1 MKAAEPKTASVAP
14 TQKANQPF
22 FSKEAEGNF
31 FGESVNK
38 EPSFFKPSPAYS
50 VNGNGVLQ
58 TKLTIG
64 EPNDKYEQEA
74 DAMADKV
81 VQRLAT
87 PDVITK
93 KEASVQTKPIATSI
107 TPFVQTKC
115 TSCEQE
121 DKLQKKDEEDLV
133 QESPLELQRKHIF
146 ESNVEPPDDNSLSA
160 GMDRGQVVQRK
171 CAACEQ
177 EDKLQKKEEEDLI
190 QESPLELQ
198 SKPIFE
204 SNAEPP
210 DDENTV
216 QRKCE
221 VCASKESLNG
231 RSTTSSVES
240 LKLENARRSIDNLEK
255 KKFPCP
261 PVSDSYANMGLKGE
275 GTIGLTSIDKSSD
288 LLCVPQFDIDTKTG
302 QGTLKKLKVSLKMN
316 SKFSK
321 QETEAPL
328 GLKLEIPGCKTEVPV
343 FVNITKDVSDL
354 AQIGEQEHCDD
365 VNLAFKQT
373 LVPCSKELN
382 KFVGQKFP
390 GKNFDECYK
399 SLVAKIGFDPINCS
413 EEFVNFSNKTE
424 ERDIQG
430 FHDFDFKP
438 ISKDCKKVVVEFKK
452 AKTNKVGDKSVAP
465 DKWIPA
471 SAKCAKAKPAA
482 TPSGSS
488 TPTLT
493 PTPAPKLKSK
503 TLLQKKCG
511 ECENE
516 EKLQTKP
523 GSSDSATASSSISIE
538 SSLNSSKG
546 SGSPIP
552 EDTREQMESSFGA
565 DLSNVRLHT
574 DNSAVQMNKN
584 LHAQAFTHGSDIYFN
599 SGKYDTNSI
608 GGKHLLAHELTHV
621 VQQGAT
627 TPGNIRRQPDAKT
640 QPPVDKSFYEFIPT
654 TTLNITLGNV
664 YFMLSPDATFQPG
677 PKVPQILM
685 IFLKKLIGDQYKPEL
700 LKPLEQFLFSDKD
713 IKRIGHLQGK
723 KNAYTGELIGNLFI
737 SIPAFVKLTAYLDK
751 QGLKGQLTDEE
762 KDKIQLGIHEAELW
776 ISIIN
781 GFRENGYPVPK
792 WFDKHFF
799 DSLMLMHISD
809 LKEYDALLR
818 RYTKEQTAELQ
829 KAGNDKF
836 NVILDLVSTDV
847 ALLENV
853 RRNISL
859 LINPITQV
867 AYKTIWQ
874 IDNNKDLSKPP
885 VAIQSLTT
893 ALALIE
899 FARKNPEQAKAA
911 ETDDAAMVRL
921 IELFLRD
928 YKIPEEEMKILPP
941 FPSFI
946 VAPDLNPDNTTV
958 TTAKNN
964 FRMITQFEEIYGSNL
979 LHGATVAMQMT
990 MYHSW
995 SVFKMPES
1003 LQKLKLQ
1010 GTSPT
1015 DMVTLSNEFVKN
1027 SPQNLGQPVDTYPAK
1042 ESRERKIS
1050 MSGLSTGDFVL
1061 MSVAAPRY
1069 TKKMNRVQKPS
1080 TAGYTFSVYNAA
1092 DLAKTS
1098 AYADWDMLTKLKN
1111 ELATADPDRKKEI
1124 QNEINSIEKREST
1137 DLLTLTRQDIADT
1150 DKILGLVNKLKI
1162 FIEDDRKENK
1172 AYYGNKT
1179 TDPFNIRLRKYD
1191 LAAYDLYMMVR
1202 QTFPVGKYSDREA
1215 VDKYIELLT
1224 KQKKDLGDLKER
1236 SRDAYLSFKP
1246 GSPTYRV
1253 VAGLVKEDDGNLV
1266 PLIMVA
1272 GYHPDA
1278 DPEKGNY
1285 KIKLVDV
1292 TFDSP
1297 KKGDMIY
1304 VGDEVQ
1310 SDVKNTGERDAVASA
1325 FKKFA
1330 GNHKY
1335 GKGYIVYRLPGTD
1348 YSGGVNS
1355 YTTLRTYLG
1364 YAIAALGLVLLVAG
1378 VIASAGALTP
1388 AAAAVVSA
1396 LGVAVGVAGAVLSI
1410 QNIKERKEKGV
1421 LEWDTDTALDII
1433 NIIAG
1438 VVLAVGAVIKITQVV
1453 SKSVSLLLAIER
1465 AKGLY
1470 MVYDAVNIAANAYLI
1485 HEKVKEDVAAIKKMK
1500 LPKHEED
1507 ELLSQVAFD
1516 AIQQGAMLAVSAY
1529 SLARGANEHFKS
1541 KVNGTSYHSWQ
1552 EKGWI
1557 TEVNGKLN
1565 ITAEAPPF
1573 LRAKMSLFGT
1583 APPTEESTTTGKG
1596 PGQQGDKPPTTEEQ
1610 KPPTEQTTTT
1620 GTGDKPPVVGEVPV
1634 AKPLTFEER
1643 ITGLWQSRLKTKPP
1657 MLDTCVKK
1665 MRTLKMSEENILN
1678 LVNNGTNH
1686 EKPNQFFG
1694 DLNVFLIHGEKRTG
1708 AAGFNK
1714 IIEGLSSPYNFESAS
1729 LLMQNAASSSKAN
1742 VKSIVDN
1749 LTMDDITAFR
1759 NRMPPQENAETVN
1772 SLRRIADHVD
1782 GTREEVLALMD
1793 KAGQGE
1799 KGLEKF
1805 NRAIDRLGEGRFK
1818 PERISDSIDLGVKIE
1833 KAISEG
1839 GDAMAKIVWG
1849 EEAAKAAAAKKN
1861 QQNEK
1866 PPLEVTSKH
1875 TDEKPGDRAYAH
1887 VKGHMKEIVENVLA
1901 PGGKEIDPVKWGVA
1915 RDSIAN
1921 TDLPDIIK
1929 NQIIGEMWAASKIKA
1944 YENQGFDAVI
1954 REVTI
1959 DIYDTK
1965 GNKIGEVHLDAVLV
1979 KGNEVQYKEF
1989 KSSEKAD
1996 TTGGQKKPYE
2006 TTDTST
2012 DQKKAYKLLE
2022 EGKINQLRPRGENA
2036 KKAFGGPKF
2045 PRFVAKPVDFDR
2057 PQ

>member
-1 MKAAEPKTASVAP
+1 MKTAEAKNTSVAS

-22 FSKEAEGNF
+22 FNKKGGDPF
-31 FGESVNK
+31 FSSSVENQ
-38 EPSFFKPSPAYS
+38 PSFFKSAIVQP
-50 VNGNGVLQ
+50 
-58 TKLTIG
+58 KLTIG
-64 EPNDKYEQEA
+64 QPNDKYEQEA

-87 PDVITK
+87 PDVLTK
-93 KEASVQTKPIATSI
+93 KEPTVQTKPIAGAI
-107 TPFVQTKC
+107 TP
-115 TSCEQE
+115 
-121 DKLQKKDEEDLV
+121 LV
-133 QESPLELQRKHIF
+133 Q
-146 ESNVEPPDDNSLSA
+146 A
-160 GMDRGQVVQRK
+160 K
-171 CAACEQ
+171 CASCDK
-177 EDKLQKKEEEDLI
+177 EDKLQKKEEEDLV
-190 QESPLELQ
+190 QESPLDLQ
-198 SKPIFE
+198 LKPIFE

-210 DDENTV
+210 DDENNV
-216 QRKCE
+216 QRKCDKCE
-221 VCASKESLNG
+221 KE
-231 RSTTSSVES
+231 E
-240 LKLENARRSIDNLEK
+240 
-255 KKFPCP
+255 
-261 PVSDSYANMGLKGE
+261 
-275 GTIGLTSIDKSSD
+275 
-288 LLCVPQFDIDTKTG
+288 
-302 QGTLKKLKVSLKMN
+302 
-316 SKFSK
+316 
-321 QETEAPL
+321 
-328 GLKLEIPGCKTEVPV
+328 
-343 FVNITKDVSDL
+343 
-354 AQIGEQEHCDD
+354 QI
-365 VNLAFKQT
+365 
-373 LVPCSKELN
+373 
-382 KFVGQKFP
+382 
-390 GKNFDECYK
+390 
-399 SLVAKIGFDPINCS
+399 
-413 EEFVNFSNKTE
+413 
-424 ERDIQG
+424 
-430 FHDFDFKP
+430 
-438 ISKDCKKVVVEFKK
+438 
-452 AKTNKVGDKSVAP
+452 
-465 DKWIPA
+465 
-471 SAKCAKAKPAA
+471 
-482 TPSGSS
+482 
-488 TPTLT
+488 
-493 PTPAPKLKSK
+493 
-503 TLLQKKCG
+503 QKK
-511 ECENE
+511 ED
-516 EKLQTKP
+516 
-523 GSSDSATASSSISIE
+523 SSDSSSASSSIE

-546 SGSPIP
+546 GGSPIP
-552 EDTREQMESSFGA
+552 EGTREQMESSFGT
-565 DLSNVRLHT
+565 DFSNVRLHS
-574 DNSAVQMNKN
+574 DSSAVQMNKA
-584 LHAQAFTHGSDIYFN
+584 LHAQAFTHGNDIYFN
-599 SGKYDTNSI
+599 TGKYDSNSNT
-608 GGKHLLAHELTHV
+608 GKSLLAHELTHV

-627 TPGNIRRQPDAKT
+627 TPGSIRRQPDAKT

-654 TTLNITLGNV
+654 ATLNITLGNV

-685 IFLKKLIGDQYKPEL
+685 IFLKKLIGNQYKPEL

-713 IKRIGHLQGK
+713 IQRIGHLKGK
-723 KNAYTGELIGNLFI
+723 KIAYNGELIGNLFI

-751 QGLKGQLTDEE
+751 QGFKGQLTDEE

-799 DSLMLMHISD
+799 DNLMLMHISD

-829 KAGNDKF
+829 KAGSDKF

-853 RRNISL
+853 RRNTSL

-899 FARKNPEQAKAA
+899 FARKSPEQAKAA

-1124 QNEINSIEKREST
+1124 QKEIDSIEKREST
-1137 DLLTLTRQDIADT
+1137 DLLTLTKQDIADT
-1150 DKILGLVNKLKI
+1150 DKILGLANKLRN

-1179 TDPFNIRLRKYD
+1179 TDPFNIRLRIYD

-1278 DPEKGNY
+1278 DPVNGKY

-1310 SDVKNTGERDAVASA
+1310 SDVKNTGERDAVTSA

-1355 YTTLRTYLG
+1355 YTPLRTYLG

-1500 LPKHEED
+1500 LPKHEEN

-1596 PGQQGDKPPTTEEQ
+1596 QGQQGDKPPTTEEQ
-1610 KPPTEQTTTT
+1610 KPPTEQTTT
-1620 GTGDKPPVVGEVPV
+1620 GTGDKPPVIGEVPV

-1849 EEAAKAAAAKKN
+1849 EEAAKVAAAKKT

-1915 RDSIAN
+1915 RDSIEN
-1921 TDLPDIIK
+1921 TDLPDITK
-1929 NQIIGEMWAASKIKA
+1929 NQIIGEMWAASKVEA
-1944 YENQGFDAVI
+1944 YKNQGFDAVI

-1959 DIYDTK
+1959 DIYDAK

-2006 TTDTST
+2006 TADTST

-2022 EGKINQLRPRGENA
+2022 EGKINQLLPRGENA

-2045 PRFVAKPVDFDR
+2045 PRFVAKPVDFER